1 MISAVFSYLVALL
14 RTRFNPTPR
23 VLKYRRQH
31 YGFGK
36 TDSNPDID
44 PDITDQSY
52 DPDVKVNSYKQ
63 KQKRLSDSEISQIV
77 ERYSEGASTYELAAA
92 FGCHRS
98 TISRALKE
106 SGIEVTH
113 EAAKREALTEQVLQ
127 MYADYCKPVDI
138 GKELGINAA
147 TVRKILHENG
157 AHIRSSS
164 EYKGHTR

>member
-1 MISAVFSYLVALL
+1 MALL

-31 YGFGK
+31 YGFGNNDNSGNK
-36 TDSNPDID
+36 PEID

-52 DPDVKVNSYKQ
+52 DPDVKVNAYKQ
-63 KQKRLSDSEISQIV
+63 NQKRLSDSEIRQIA
-77 ERYSEGASTYELAAA
+77 ERYSAGASTYELAGA

-98 TISRALKE
+98 TISRTLKK

-113 EAAKREALTEQVLQ
+113 EAAKRESLTAQVLQ
-127 MYADYCKPVDI
+127 MYADYHKPVDI
-138 GKELGINAA
+138 GKALGINAA

-157 AHIRSSS
+157 VRIRSSS
-164 EYKGHTR
+164 EYPKKP